1 MTTLLQSMVPV
12 VWEAAVMASPRS
24 MTIGIDVTNE
34 TGQDILLLVD
44 ALSLKTQD
52 PNSSVKIKGIK
63 IDAFVATRLVA
74 AAGAN
79 VQTVG
84 NGFIYKGIAFVSDLD
99 MTGMEFVFIAK

>member
-1 MTTLLQSMVPV
+1 MTTLQSMLPV
-12 VWEAAVMASPRS
+12 VWETAVMAFPRS
-24 MTIGIDVTNE
+24 TTIGIDVTNE

-52 PNSSVKIKGIK
+52 SNSAVKIKGIK
-63 IDAFVATRLVA
+63 IDSFVATKLVT

-79 VQTVG
+79 AQTVG
-84 NGFIYKGIAFVSDLD
+84 NGLIYKGIAFVSDLG